1 MYLQGC
7 KLIIFTVQLFDHFNR
22 GWWGGQDCTGTVR
35 IITQAQVKSLNVKE
49 ICMIFPCHHDKLAL
63 DTDTQSSERREEGN
77 VEALSDV
84 GWVGGGGVGCL
95 GRGNRVVVHKQDHD
109 PAA

>member
-1 MYLQGC
+1 M
-7 KLIIFTVQLFDHFNR
+7 
-22 GWWGGQDCTGTVR
+22 GTVR

-49 ICMIFPCHHDKLAL
+49 ICMIFPCLHDKLAL

-84 GWVGGGGVGCL
+84 DWRGGGVEL

>member
-1 MYLQGC
+1 M
-7 KLIIFTVQLFDHFNR
+7 
-22 GWWGGQDCTGTVR
+22 R

-49 ICMIFPCHHDKLAL
+49 IRMIFPCLHDKLAL

-84 GWVGGGGVGCL
+84 GWGGREGEL

>member
-1 MYLQGC
+1 
-7 KLIIFTVQLFDHFNR
+7 
-22 GWWGGQDCTGTVR
+22 
-35 IITQAQVKSLNVKE
+35 
-49 ICMIFPCHHDKLAL
+49 MIFPCLHDKPAL

-84 GWVGGGGVGCL
+84 GWGGRGREGGGL